1 MPDREK
7 VIAGLTMCAGTNV
20 PIIDDMDV
28 CILDCPYR
36 DKSNGCVDKLM
47 FDALT
52 LLKEQEAVLAYWD
65 DDIEHW
71 IEGDRDGIDPH
82 TRTTGEMIDT
92 FRCSWCG
99 FYQYW
104 KTPFCPNCGAKME
117 GSVKCDERT

>member
-52 LLKEQEAVLAYWD
+52 LLKEQEAVKPVQD
-65 DDIEHW
+65 KK
-71 IEGDRDGIDPH
+71 
-82 TRTTGEMIDT
+82 TG
-92 FRCSWCG
+92 RVWLCG
-99 FYQYW
+99 
-104 KTPFCPNCGAKME
+104 NCGSYVGFEDHDEDDPNEFDKFCRECGHPVSWE
-117 GSVKCDERT
+117 GR

>member
-7 VIAGLTMCAGTNV
+7 VISCLEGLAEGDWRECYSDSEVQETAIQTLNL
-20 PIIDDMDV
+20 IDE
-28 CILDCPYR
+28 
-36 DKSNGCVDKLM
+36 
-47 FDALT
+47 
-52 LLKEQEAVLAYWD
+52 LLKEQEAASAHWD
-65 DDIEHW
+65 DDTGHW
-71 IEGDRDGIDPH
+71 IEGDRNGIDQH

-117 GSVKCDERT
+117 GSVKLE